1 MVVRFCRQVGAAH
14 TAYSEAIAEATA
26 SLDAGINATEGSAGG
41 AWRTALHAFGRAVST
56 LPSDNDCLLRTSE
69 CSSQLLVAAQQQLT
83 RVMALQ
89 SAQQRACA
97 AALET
102 HARAKAAYVEASA
115 SANAESMRPLA
126 RDPWLGELKLREAA
140 QELHEVRSEWMDAV
154 GNAWREHEL
163 FEAEQTET
171 LRGALLQLVAGWQK
185 RLQDANQASAA
196 AAELLS
202 WMDPAMEWTAFA
214 QASCSELQHC
224 VAETPP
230 AESANMAQVEKM
242 GTLQQRESR
251 LLSTQHTWVAQT
263 AVVTRSGFLHLFA
276 FSESNSSPQHSLPL
290 LGCSL
295 TRDTSE
301 CTLVVPPQGMF
312 GVTLRFVFRA
322 NSEAEMRSWTA
333 VLRRHTAMLA
343 RGVVVGGGGSSGGA
357 GGALPG
363 GESVRGL
370 KCGNA
375 ETGGAQASDEEAGD
389 EKAGG
394 VEADGVEAC
403 GAEVGGAEVRGQEA
417 IVQSGASRRQVGGVA
432 VV

>member
-1 MVVRFCRQVGAAH
+1 
-14 TAYSEAIAEATA
+14 
-26 SLDAGINATEGSAGG
+26 
-41 AWRTALHAFGRAVST
+41 
-56 LPSDNDCLLRTSE
+56 
-69 CSSQLLVAAQQQLT
+69 
-83 RVMALQ
+83 MA
-89 SAQQRACA
+89 
-97 AALET
+97 
-102 HARAKAAYVEASA
+102 
-115 SANAESMRPLA
+115 
-126 RDPWLGELKLREAA
+126 
-140 QELHEVRSEWMDAV
+140 
-154 GNAWREHEL
+154 
-163 FEAEQTET
+163 
-171 LRGALLQLVAGWQK
+171 
-185 RLQDANQASAA
+185 
-196 AAELLS
+196 
-202 WMDPAMEWTAFA
+202 
-214 QASCSELQHC
+214 
-224 VAETPP
+224 
-230 AESANMAQVEKM
+230 
-242 GTLQQRESR
+242 
-251 LLSTQHTWVAQT
+251 
-263 AVVTRSGFLHLFA
+263 
-276 FSESNSSPQHSLPL
+276 
-290 LGCSL
+290 
-295 TRDTSE
+295 
-301 CTLVVPPQGMF
+301 QGMF